1 MKSSPDSISESDRL
15 IVDMTNQC
23 NLFALNI
30 GLDAAGLEEKS
41 TGGKVLA
48 DKVRSLAGRMVVL
61 NSEGFHKGR
70 CADLEGTIVSLHDL
84 AQKGRE
90 FKDEVKRIREI

>member
-1 MKSSPDSISESDRL
+1 MKSSPGSINGSDRL
-15 IVDMTNQC
+15 VVDMTNQC

-30 GLDAAGLEEKS
+30 GVDAAKLGEQ
-41 TGGKVLA
+41 GKALA
-48 DKVRSLAGRMVVL
+48 DEVRSLASRTVVI

-70 CADLEGTIVSLHDL
+70 YEDLEGTIVSLHDL

-90 FKDEVKRIREI
+90 FKDEVKKIRKI